1 MDITNCRNCGAPLNE
16 NGYCGYCG
24 TTFKRPNIMAIPEN
38 QTMDLELRFQ
48 KGNEI
53 FILPLRGSISSLGM
67 KTNYYD
73 CSTMDG
79 TEMRYKSSTEV
90 EFEFEGVITDGN

>member
-1 MDITNCRNCGAPLNE
+1 M

-48 KGNEI
+48 KGNETY
-53 FILPLRGSISSLGM
+53 ILPLRGSISSLEIRPS
-67 KTNYYD
+67 YIE
-73 CSTMDG
+73 CVLFDG
-79 TEMRYKSSTEV
+79 DSKMYQSGTDVS
-90 EFEFEGVITDGN
+90 FEFTGVMAERI